1 MKLMWVCNMK
11 PGEIQK
17 ALTGKEGSA
26 NWLDH
31 VLADLA
37 GSGNKLHVLCRGG
50 EEQGSL
56 DENRSFACFRDRK
69 PYQYLPEVEA
79 FFQGQMA
86 SYKPD
91 VIHIWGTEYAHTFAA
106 VNAAEKLGLLD
117 RVVISIQGLCSV
129 CALHYAEGVPQHILR
144 RYTFRDL
151 LRRDN
156 IRDQI
161 RAFARRGYYE
171 VEALKKVRHVIGR
184 TEWDRAC
191 VYGVNPGAR
200 YHFCNETLRHPFYE
214 GGWDYAACTP
224 HRIFA
229 SSCVYPVKG
238 FHYLLHA
245 LAELKKEYPD
255 ATLAVTGKSFL
266 DLSFMDKL
274 HRGGYHK
281 YLAQLVAEYHLE
293 DSIEFLGKLSP
304 EGMKEQYLKANVFAL
319 PSTIENSPNSLG
331 EAMLLGTPCVAADV
345 GGVTTLMRH
354 ESEGYVYQST
364 APYMLAHYI
373 RCLWESSD
381 KASEMGQAAR
391 LHARQTHAPDK
402 NIQDLLRIYTEVASC
417 IDK

>member
-31 VLADLA
+31 VLTDLA

-56 DENRSFACFRDRK
+56 DDNRSFACFRDHK

-79 FFQGQMA
+79 FFHGQMA

-117 RVVISIQGLCSV
+117 RVVVSIQGLCSV
-129 CALHYAEGVPQHILR
+129 YAGHYAEGVPYGIQR
-144 RYTFRDL
+144 RYTLRDL

-156 IRDQI
+156 IRDQ
-161 RAFARRGYYE
+161 AHVFALRGYYE

-191 VYGVNPGAR
+191 VYGVNPSAR

-214 GGWDYAACTP
+214 GGWDYAACIP

-245 LAELKKEYPD
+245 LAELKKEFPD
-255 ATLAVTGKSFL
+255 ATLAVPGKSFL
-266 DLSFMDKL
+266 GHSFKDKL
-274 HRGGYHK
+274 RQSSYHK
-281 YLAQLVAEYHLE
+281 YLAQLAAEYGLE

-354 ESEGYVYQST
+354 NAEGYVYQST
-364 APYMLAHYI
+364 APYMLAHFI
-373 RCLWESSD
+373 RCVFSQKE
-381 KASEMGQAAR
+381 KAADMGASAAA
-391 LHARQTHAPDK
+391 HARVTHDPRK
-402 NIQDLLRIYTEVASC
+402 NLEDLISIYEAVSRL
-417 IDK
+417 